1 MARNSTHDGNGS
13 KRQRGSG
20 IIVSQTTRHS
30 CIAKGTLLRHAFSR
44 MLSKLACTA
53 PRSAMKFSRF
63 FCSYNQKGD
72 KLIEI
77 REYLVKVGEYGK
89 YMQLT
94 GDTAE
99 LRKSLVPLRL
109 FLNPDTG
116 GLLNRPFHC
125 YVYESAVERDEMRG
139 AQAANKDWIA
149 YLKDVKPT
157 LIEQRSHLFKEAT
170 SFLPDGMMTG
180 MSPMSAAKEASTD
193 KDPLY
198 EIRKY
203 QLTLGYDGVPNF
215 MKHFNAGLPSK
226 IDSLAPT
233 TELCSVMYTE
243 IGVLNEVIEV
253 WRHGDGS
260 AAMQASRQNARDA
273 PEWRS
278 AIGQIANIT
287 TSFTNTCFRPT
298 KFSVWQ

>member
-1 MARNSTHDGNGS
+1 MMFSKCCRNVLTLGRCFSSS
-13 KRQRGSG
+13 KPKS
-20 IIVSQTTRHS
+20 
-30 CIAKGTLLRHAFSR
+30 
-44 MLSKLACTA
+44 
-53 PRSAMKFSRF
+53 
-63 FCSYNQKGD
+63 D
-72 KLIEI
+72 KLVEI
-77 REYLVKVGEYGK
+77 REYLVKVGEYNK

-94 GDTAE
+94 DDAAD

-125 YVYESAVERDEMRG
+125 YVYESTMERDAMRG
-139 AQAANKDWIA
+139 AQAANKDWVA
-149 YLKDVKPT
+149 YLREVKPT
-157 LIEQRSHLFKEAT
+157 LIEQRSHMFKEAT
-170 SFLPDGMMTG
+170 SFLPDGMITG
-180 MSPMSAAKEASTD
+180 MTAMSSAKEMSTD
-193 KDPLY
+193 KDPIY

-226 IDSLAPT
+226 IDTLAPT

-243 IGVLNEVIEV
+243 IGILNEVVEV

-260 AAMQASRQNARDA
+260 AAMQASRENARNA